1 MASMRDIKRRIKSV
15 NSTRQITKAMNL
27 VASSKLSRAK
37 GRFMCTQPFFRYT
50 RKAIAKIVMGSGGIS
65 HPYLKER
72 EVKNT
77 CVIVITGDRGL
88 CGGYN
93 TNVCKTAIA
102 VSNERENIT
111 FVTIGNKGRDYLR
124 HRHKD
129 ISASYRGISEKP
141 QYSDA
146 RIIGERVLK
155 KYDSGE
161 FDEVYLAYTEF
172 ISTISNE
179 PKLIKL
185 LPMDADEFKDEHI
198 QKTDNTL
205 TIYEPSEE
213 EVLDYIV
220 PKYVNTILYG
230 AMVESAAC
238 ELSSRMTAMDS
249 ATENASEMIADLNL
263 LYNRVRQGAITQE
276 ITEIVG
282 GSNALQG

>member
-1 MASMRDIKRRIKSV
+1 
-15 NSTRQITKAMNL
+15 
-27 VASSKLSRAK
+27 
-37 GRFMCTQPFFRYT
+37 
-50 RKAIAKIVMGSGGIS
+50 
-65 HPYLKER
+65 
-72 EVKNT
+72 
-77 CVIVITGDRGL
+77 
-88 CGGYN
+88 
-93 TNVCKTAIA
+93 
-102 VSNERENIT
+102 
-111 FVTIGNKGRDYLR
+111 
-124 HRHKD
+124 
-129 ISASYRGISEKP
+129 
-141 QYSDA
+141 
-146 RIIGERVLK
+146 RIIGERVLQ

-185 LPMDADEFKDEHI
+185 LPMDADEFKDENI

-282 GSNALQG
+282 GSNALSG

>member
-37 GRFMCTQPFFRYT
+37 GRFISTQPFFRQT
-50 RKAIAKIVMGSGGIS
+50 RKAIAQIVTGSSGIS

-77 CVIVITGDRGL
+77 CVMVITGDRGL

-93 TNVCKTAIA
+93 TNVCKTAISVA
-102 VSNERENIT
+102 DERENIT
-111 FVTIGNKGRDYLR
+111 FVTIGNKGREYLK

-141 QYSDA
+141 QYCDA
-146 RIIGERVLK
+146 RIIGEEVLK
-155 KYDSGE
+155 KYDAGE
-161 FDEVYLAYTEF
+161 IDEVYLAYTEF

-185 LPMDADEFKDEHI
+185 LPMDASEFSDEHLE
-198 QKTDNTL
+198 KSSTL

-249 ATENASEMIADLNL
+249 ATENASEMIDDLNL

-282 GSNALQG
+282 GSNALSG

>member
-37 GRFMCTQPFFRYT
+37 GRFLSTQPFFKQT
-50 RKAIAKIVMGSGGIS
+50 RHAIAEIVTGSSGVT
-65 HPYLKER
+65 HRYLRER
-72 EVKNT
+72 PVKKT
-77 CVIVITGDRGL
+77 CVMVITGDRGL

-93 TNVCKTAIA
+93 TNVCKTALSA
-102 VSNERENIT
+102 ASEREDLT
-111 FVTIGNKGRDYLR
+111 FITIGSKGRDYLK
-124 HRHKD
+124 HRHMH
-129 ISASYRGISEKP
+129 ISAGYRGISEKP

-146 RIIGERVLK
+146 RHIGEKVLEL
-155 KYDSGE
+155 YDKGE
-161 FDEVYLAYTEF
+161 VDEVYLAYTEF

-179 PKLIKL
+179 PKMIKL
-185 LPMDADEFKDEHI
+185 LPMDAEDFKDEKVEKHGS
-198 QKTDNTL
+198 TL
-205 TIYEPSEE
+205 TIYEPNEE
-213 EVLDYIV
+213 EVLNYIV

-249 ATENASEMIADLNL
+249 ATENASEMIDDLNL

-282 GSNALQG
+282 GSNALSG